1 MPLGLMAAAL
11 KSDILM
17 QGGVHSRN
25 LSPPTPPQE
34 LAPLLLLHSH
44 PQLLLLQQDM
54 LRM

>member
-1 MPLGLMAAAL
+1 MPLGPMAAAL
-11 KSDILM
+11 KSDILV

-25 LSPPTPPQE
+25 LPSLPLQE

-44 PQLLLLQQDM
+44 PQLLLLQQDI